1 MLGLLLKLSIMLINQ
16 LSYELLIA
24 NEIENYFLMRMP
36 LNNKTK
42 KMYCSFKQFYLQFM
56 HLQRFIGT

>member
-1 MLGLLLKLSIMLINQ
+1 MLINQ

-42 KMYCSFKQFYLQFM
+42 KNVL
-56 HLQRFIGT
+56 FI

>member
-1 MLGLLLKLSIMLINQ
+1 MLINQ

>member
-24 NEIENYFLMRMP
+24 NEIENYFLMRRP

-42 KMYCSFKQFYLQFM
+42 KKSIV
-56 HLQRFIGT
+56 HLSNFIYSLCICNVL